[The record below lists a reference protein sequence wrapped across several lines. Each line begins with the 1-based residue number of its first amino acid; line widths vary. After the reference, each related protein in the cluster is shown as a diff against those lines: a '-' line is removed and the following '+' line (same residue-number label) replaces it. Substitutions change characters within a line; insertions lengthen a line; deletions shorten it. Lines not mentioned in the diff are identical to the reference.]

1 MLTRDFIEKF
11 MALKNKI
18 ANIRIKHLLYGN
30 QKINRCVLH
39 PFADEGRIG
48 LVIEDEE
55 RYIALNELCETSI
68 DNHVCCIKSDVME
81 LCIIF

>member
-11 MALKNKI
+11 VALENRNADVKI
-18 ANIRIKHLLYGN
+18 DHYLYGN

-39 PFADEGRIG
+39 PFIDEGRIG

-55 RYIALNELCETSI
+55 RYITMDELCEANIS
-68 DNHVCCIKSDVME
+68 DLGCNIKSEVME
-81 LCIIF
+81 LYIIL